1 MTIND
6 SLAFIRRLRRRV
18 FATSRPSLTPL
29 ENFVADAVIAALPRS
44 DADVFRT
51 QLCRLDLIQRS
62 PGGRITAI
70 FLERPEGLPV
80 LYRLE
85 PEHCLADLVL
95 DAGGHELRSMVF
107 SHRGYISSIEFR
119 RNPGSVGSPLSL
131 KTLKLHC
138 DTESMATVV
147 DRAEHGAHLD

>member
-1 MTIND
+1 M
-6 SLAFIRRLRRRV
+6 
-18 FATSRPSLTPL
+18 
-29 ENFVADAVIAALPRS
+29 
-44 DADVFRT
+44 
-51 QLCRLDLIQRS
+51 
-62 PGGRITAI
+62 

-80 LYRLE
+80 LSRLE

-119 RNPGSVGSPLSL
+119 RNPGSAGSPLSL

-138 DTESMATVV
+138 DTDSMAAVV
-147 DRAEHGAHLD
+147 DRAEHGAHHG